1 MSMRRLPTMFGY
13 KLQPQPTFAEHV
25 QHLLDF
31 VVSWQCPD
39 ET

>member
-13 KLQPQPTFAEHV
+13 KLRPQPTFAEHV